1 MNQTSDLCAYCK
13 SLPSSSGFKLIT
25 KEGEKLFCCQG
36 CLSIYQMLNN
46 DDDDDSQ
53 ASCDNLPITRQ
64 IANWLLRMSSF
75 FSR

>member
-46 DDDDDSQ
+46 DNTQ
-53 ASCDNLPITRQ
+53 ASNDNLSMTKQ
-64 IANWLLRMSSF
+64 IANWYLRMTSF